1 MASWRL
7 DRSVPLESWYGFS
20 KSWPYDQV
28 FEFDPTWPISGPG
41 LDLIEIN
48 ILTKFHEDCI
58 KTVPSEV
65 YTWFF

>member
-1 MASWRL
+1 MF
-7 DRSVPLESWYGFS
+7 FS

-28 FEFDPTWPISGPG
+28 FEFDLTWPLSGPG
-41 LDLIEIN
+41 LDLIAKN